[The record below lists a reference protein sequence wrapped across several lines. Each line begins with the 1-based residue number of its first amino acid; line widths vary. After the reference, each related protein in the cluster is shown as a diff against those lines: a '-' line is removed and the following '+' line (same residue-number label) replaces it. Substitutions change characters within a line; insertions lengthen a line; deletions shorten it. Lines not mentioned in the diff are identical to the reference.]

1 MSKSR
6 EFGWF
11 AVNVF
16 FNRVTRMS
24 SVLDEDEIQY
34 YVPMRTVEMFKDG
47 QKIYEQKQ
55 LVTSLLFLKCDQ
67 KYLVQLKERF
77 GDAFYVY
84 SDVET
89 KHPRIIPDK
98 EMDSFILVTSVGDM
112 GLELLPKDSVECK
125 IGDHVRVIDGV
136 FKGAEGYVKRI
147 QGRKR
152 LIVSIEGIAVVATS
166 YIPRSFLEKLDD

>member
-1 MSKSR
+1 MSNTR

-16 FNRVTRMS
+16 FTRVTRMS
-24 SVLDEDEIQY
+24 TLLDEDKVQH
-34 YVPMRTVEMFKDG
+34 YVPMRTVELFKDG
-47 QKIYEQKQ
+47 QKIYQQKQ
-55 LVTSLLFLKCDQ
+55 LVTSLLFLKCD
-67 KYLVQLKERF
+67 KTYLARLKDNF

-89 KHPRIIPDK
+89 KQPRVIPDK
-98 EMDSFILVTSVGDM
+98 EMDSFILVTSVRDM
-112 GLELLPKDSVECK
+112 GLELLPKDTVECK

-166 YIPRSFLEKLDD
+166 YIPRSFLEKIED

>member
-1 MSKSR
+1 MNNING
-6 EFGWF
+6 FGWF

-24 SVLDEDEIQY
+24 SVLNEDDVQY

-47 QKIYEQKQ
+47 QKTYEQRQ
-55 LVTSLLFLKCDQ
+55 LVTSLLFLRCNVQ
-67 KYLVQLKERF
+67 YLNLLKEKF

-84 SDVET
+84 ADVET
-89 KHPRIIPDK
+89 KRPRIIPDK
-98 EMDSFILVTSVGDM
+98 EMDSFILVTSVGDK
-112 GLELLPKDSVECK
+112 GLEFLSDKYNDCK

-166 YIPRSFLEKLDD
+166 YIPRSFLEILDD

>member
-1 MSKSR
+1 MSNTR

-24 SVLDEDEIQY
+24 TLLDEDKVQH
-34 YVPMRTVEMFKDG
+34 YVPMRTVELFKDG
-47 QKIYEQKQ
+47 QKIYQQKQ
-55 LVTSLLFLKCDQ
+55 LVTSLLFLKCD
-67 KYLVQLKERF
+67 KTYLARLKDNF

-89 KHPRIIPDK
+89 KQPRVIPDK
-98 EMDSFILVTSVGDM
+98 EMDSFILVTSVRDM
-112 GLELLPKDSVECK
+112 GLELLPKDTVECK

-147 QGRKR
+147 QGRKSFTPLSR
-152 LIVSIEGIAVVATS
+152 TGCSGISGKKT
-166 YIPRSFLEKLDD
+166 

>member
-1 MSKSR
+1 MSNTR

-24 SVLDEDEIQY
+24 TLLDEDKVQH
-34 YVPMRTVEMFKDG
+34 YVPMRTVELFKDG
-47 QKIYEQKQ
+47 QKIYQQKQ
-55 LVTSLLFLKCDQ
+55 LVTSLLFLKCD
-67 KYLVQLKERF
+67 KTYLARLKDNF

-89 KHPRIIPDK
+89 KQPRVIPDK
-98 EMDSFILVTSVGDM
+98 EMDSFILVTSVRDM
-112 GLELLPKDSVECK
+112 GLELLPKDTVECK

-166 YIPRSFLEKLDD
+166 YIPRSFLEKIED

>member
-1 MSKSR
+1 MSNTR

-24 SVLDEDEIQY
+24 TLLDEDKVQH
-34 YVPMRTVEMFKDG
+34 YVPMRTVELFKDG
-47 QKIYEQKQ
+47 QKIYQQKQ
-55 LVTSLLFLKCDQ
+55 LVTSLLFLKCD
-67 KYLVQLKERF
+67 KTYLAQLKDNF

-89 KHPRIIPDK
+89 KQPRVIPDK
-98 EMDSFILVTSVGDM
+98 EMDSFILVTSVRDM
-112 GLELLPKDSVECK
+112 GLELLPKDTVECK

-166 YIPRSFLEKLDD
+166 YIPRSFLEKIED

>member
-1 MSKSR
+1 MNKAQ

-16 FNRVTRMS
+16 FNRISKMS
-24 SVLDEDEIQY
+24 SILDGDEVRY
-34 YVPMRTVEMFKDG
+34 YVPMRTVESFKDG
-47 QKIYEQKQ
+47 QKVYEKKQ
-55 LVTSLLFLKCDQ
+55 LITSLMFMKCSP
-67 KYLVQLKERF
+67 KYLVSLKDKF
-77 GDAFYVY
+77 GDSFYVY
-84 SDVET
+84 ADIET
-89 KHPRIIPDK
+89 KQPRIIPEK

-112 GLELLPKDSVECK
+112 GLELLPEGTTECK

-152 LIVSIEGIAVVATS
+152 LIVSIEGVAVVATS
-166 YIPRSFLEKLDD
+166 YIPRSFLEKIDN

>member
-1 MSKSR
+1 M
-6 EFGWF
+6 
-11 AVNVF
+11 
-16 FNRVTRMS
+16 
-24 SVLDEDEIQY
+24 
-34 YVPMRTVEMFKDG
+34 KDN
-47 QKIYEQKQ
+47 
-55 LVTSLLFLKCDQ
+55 
-67 KYLVQLKERF
+67 F

-89 KHPRIIPDK
+89 KQPRVIPDK
-98 EMDSFILVTSVGDM
+98 EMDSFILVTSVRDM
-112 GLELLPKDSVECK
+112 GLELLPKDTVECK

-166 YIPRSFLEKLDD
+166 YIPRSFLEKIED

>member
-1 MSKSR
+1 MGNLK

-24 SVLDEDEIQY
+24 SILSEDDVQH
-34 YVPMRTVEMFKDG
+34 YVPMRTVEVFKDG
-47 QKIYEQKQ
+47 QKVYEKKQ
-55 LVTSLLFLKCDQ
+55 LVTSLLFLKCTPH
-67 KYLVQLKERF
+67 YLQLLKERF

-84 SDVET
+84 SDIET
-89 KHPRIIPDK
+89 KKPRIIPDK
-98 EMDSFILVTSVGDM
+98 EMESFKLVTSVGDL
-112 GLELLPKDSVECK
+112 GLELLPEGFAECK
-125 IGDHVRVIDGV
+125 IGDHVKVIDGV

-166 YIPRSFLEKLDD
+166 YIPRSFLQKMED

>member
-1 MSKSR
+1 MSKIK

-16 FNRVTRMS
+16 FNRVTKMS
-24 SVLDEDEIQY
+24 SVLDEDKVQY
-34 YVPMRTVEMFKDG
+34 YVPMRTVELFKDG

-89 KHPRIIPDK
+89 KQPRIIPDK
-98 EMDSFILVTSVGDM
+98 EMDSFILVTSVRDM
-112 GLELLPKDSVECK
+112 GLELLPKETTECK
-125 IGDHVRVIDGV
+125 IGDHVKVIDGV

-166 YIPRSFLEKLDD
+166 YIPRSFLERLDD

>member
-1 MSKSR
+1 MSNTR

-11 AVNVF
+11 AGNVF

-24 SVLDEDEIQY
+24 TLLDEDKVQH
-34 YVPMRTVEMFKDG
+34 YVPMRTVELFKDG
-47 QKIYEQKQ
+47 QKIYQQKQ
-55 LVTSLLFLKCDQ
+55 LVTSLLFLKCD
-67 KYLVQLKERF
+67 KTYLARLKDNF

-89 KHPRIIPDK
+89 KQPRVIPDK
-98 EMDSFILVTSVGDM
+98 EMDSFILVTSVRDM
-112 GLELLPKDSVECK
+112 GLELLPKDTVECK

-166 YIPRSFLEKLDD
+166 YIPRSFLEKIED

>member
-1 MSKSR
+1 MNANNI
-6 EFGWF
+6 FGWF
-11 AVNVF
+11 AVKVF

-24 SVLDEDEIQY
+24 TFLDEDDISY
-34 YVPMRTVEMFKDG
+34 YIPMKTVESFKDG

-55 LVTSLLFLKCDQ
+55 LVTSLIFVKCDH
-67 KYLVQLKERF
+67 KYLLSLKDKF

-84 SDVET
+84 SDFET
-89 KHPRIIPDK
+89 KSPRVIPEK
-98 EMDSFILVTSVGDM
+98 EMKSFMLVTSVNDM
-112 GLELLPKDSVECK
+112 GLELLPDGYVDYK
-125 IGDHVRVIDGV
+125 IGDHVKVIDGV

-166 YIPRSFLEKLDD
+166 YIPRSFLEIID

>member
-1 MSKSR
+1 MNNING
-6 EFGWF
+6 FGWF

-24 SVLDEDEIQY
+24 SVLNEDDVQY

-47 QKIYEQKQ
+47 QKTYEQRQ
-55 LVTSLLFLKCDQ
+55 LVTSLLFLRCNVQ
-67 KYLVQLKERF
+67 YLNLLKEKF

-84 SDVET
+84 ADVET
-89 KHPRIIPDK
+89 KRPRIIPDK
-98 EMDSFILVTSVGDM
+98 EMDSFILVTSVGDKGM
-112 GLELLPKDSVECK
+112 ELLSDKYYDCK